1 MAKRITELS
10 QIKKPAS
17 DMFLPLDRV
26 EAGGTGTYSSTVRN
40 VIGSVIGQGAEPP
53 SGGGSFQLTSTELLL
68 SHSINIPPA
77 NTIEGG
83 QCSMWFTDNEHVSVD
98 AYNDVNGMYKREDGV
113 SLGKNKK
120 YLRTLARAA
129 TGDYYAAFLVS
140 SSDGMLYK
148 PLSLSEPT
156 VLVPI
161 NTGNDSPSTGGVPV
175 GVTMSYACE
184 AEPTG
189 WLICDGREV
198 SRTQYADL
206 FNCIGTKYG
215 AGDNVST
222 FNIPNIHD
230 LPGDT
235 RQYVPV
241 HSDAN
246 LSEIDNAL
254 FQIDSWV
261 SPSRAEEPS
270 TKKLFGENHHY
281 VPQAAAQKLGW
292 WSGRC
297 PISLPAAIPT
307 HATAIRLKVYMNA
320 NTQGN
325 GGVIGYIGNRTDMQ
339 SLSQFPADL
348 PAGDWDIQ
356 QYNRYK
362 QLAAIQASPGSP
374 GDVGGEDWNRNERCV
389 VAFMD
394 PTGSDDTPNEF
405 EAETTIMHETVL
417 EPGDR
422 TIMASIYSETQHK
435 RVDKPQSLHM
445 RADLVGYY
453 VDQPKL
459 SSHII
464 NTVPG
469 GASPVSGDMNQLIQN
484 AVSQQ
489 IQNMN
494 ITGGAH
500 VSATPPSSVS
510 KGMMWWDTNT
520 ATMYVYDGLTWVQ
533 ANK

>member
-161 NTGNDSPSTGGVPV
+161 NTGNDSTPTGGVPV

-184 AEPTG
+184 TEPVG

-215 AGDNVST
+215 AGNNVST

-241 HSDAN
+241 HSDDN

-254 FQIDSWV
+254 FLIDTLVRNSAQE
-261 SPSRAEEPS
+261 SRVE
-270 TKKLFGENHHY
+270 KLFGENHHY
-281 VPQAAAQKLGW
+281 VPQAAAVKPGW
-292 WSGRC
+292 WSGNC
-297 PISLPAAIPT
+297 PISLPVAIPT
-307 HATAIRLKVYMNA
+307 HATAIRLKVHMTA

-325 GGVIGYIGNRTDMQ
+325 GGVVGYIGNRADMQ
-339 SLSQFPADL
+339 NLPHFPADL
-348 PAGDWDIQ
+348 PAGDWNQQ
-356 QYNRYK
+356 QYNRYE
-362 QLAAIQASPGSP
+362 QLSEVLGD
-374 GDVGGEDWNRNERCV
+374 DVGSESWNRNERCV
-389 VAFMD
+389 VTGMD
-394 PTGSDDTPNEF
+394 PTGSADAPGEF
-405 EAETTIMHETVL
+405 ESEMNIMHETEL

-422 TIMASIYSETQHK
+422 TIMASMYSATQHK
-435 RVDKPQSLHM
+435 GVNVAQDLHM

-459 SSHII
+459 PSHII

>member
-161 NTGNDSPSTGGVPV
+161 NTGNDSENTSGLPV
-175 GVTMSYACE
+175 GVVTPYAGE
-184 AEPTG
+184 KIPTG
-189 WLICDGREV
+189 WLVCDGREV

-206 FNCIGTKYG
+206 FACVGDKHG
-215 AGDNVST
+215 AGDGSTT
-222 FNIPNIHD
+222 FN
-230 LPGDT
+230 LPDM
-235 RQYVPV
+235 R
-241 HSDAN
+241 
-246 LSEIDNAL
+246 
-254 FQIDSWV
+254 
-261 SPSRAEEPS
+261 
-270 TKKLFGENHHY
+270 
-281 VPQAAAQKLGW
+281 
-292 WSGRC
+292 GR
-297 PISLPAAIPT
+297 
-307 HATAIRLKVYMNA
+307 
-320 NTQGN
+320 
-325 GGVIGYIGNRTDMQ
+325 
-339 SLSQFPADL
+339 
-348 PAGDWDIQ
+348 
-356 QYNRYK
+356 
-362 QLAAIQASPGSP
+362 
-374 GDVGGEDWNRNERCV
+374 V
-389 VAFMD
+389 VAGLSNNNDVLSGAMNLGQPLGTQTHKLTID
-394 PTGSDDTPNEF
+394 EMPSHTHSYTAHHSLGASGTGGDAQLRSKSASTGTSGGSKAHNNVQPTIILN
-405 EAETTIMHETVL
+405 
-417 EPGDR
+417 
-422 TIMASIYSETQHK
+422 Y
-435 RVDKPQSLHM
+435 
-445 RADLVGYY
+445 
-453 VDQPKL
+453 
-459 SSHII
+459 II
-464 NTVPG
+464 NTIPG
-469 GASPVSGDMNQLIQN
+469 GGATGGNIEQLIQN